1 MKFLFR
7 TLLLTRYLGL
17 KRQLK
22 EVDQAVR
29 ELNAE
34 QRRELVLLV
43 ERELGCAA
51 ASTAP
56 HLYGAQ
62 RIHASAAWG
71 DGNDIAIERIRA
83 GNLHLKLRGLAAW
96 LAIVYHETR
105 AHQSGE
111 MQDLHRQV
119 MRSVRLLREGVRPQ
133 GPSDATIV
141 ASAWVA

>member
-1 MKFLFR
+1 VKFLFR
-7 TLLLTRYLGL
+7 TLLLTRYLVL

-22 EVDQAVR
+22 EVDEAVR

-34 QRRELVLLV
+34 QRRELVLLI

-51 ASTAP
+51 ASPAP

-71 DGNDIAIERIRA
+71 DGNEIAIERVRA
-83 GNLHLKLRGLAAW
+83 SNVLLKLRGLAAW
-96 LAIVYHETR
+96 LAIAYHETR
-105 AHQSGE
+105 THQSRE

-119 MRSVRLLREGVRPQ
+119 MRSIRLLREGLRPQ
-133 GPSDATIV
+133 AASESTLL
-141 ASAWVA
+141 ASAWV

>member
-22 EVDQAVR
+22 EVDKAAL

-34 QRRELVLLV
+34 QRRELVLLI

-51 ASTAP
+51 ASPAP
-56 HLYGAQ
+56 HLYGSQ

-71 DGNDIAIERIRA
+71 DGNDIAIERVRA
-83 GNLHLKLRGLAAW
+83 GNVHLKLRGLAAW
-96 LAIVYHETR
+96 LAIIYHETR

-133 GPSDATIV
+133 RTSDAATDATIRV
-141 ASAWVA
+141 A

>member
-22 EVDQAVR
+22 EVEKATL

-34 QRRELVLLV
+34 QRRELVLLID
-43 ERELGCAA
+43 RELGCAA
-51 ASTAP
+51 AAPSP
-56 HLYGAQ
+56 HLYGSQ

-71 DGNDIAIERIRA
+71 DGNDIAFERARA
-83 GNLHLKLRGLAAW
+83 DNMHLKLRGLAAW

-105 AHQSGE
+105 GHQSGE
-111 MQDLHRQV
+111 MQDLHKQV
-119 MRSVRLLREGVRPQ
+119 MRSVRLLREAAGQPRKGEPA
-133 GPSDATIV
+133 PESATRI
-141 ASAWVA
+141 A